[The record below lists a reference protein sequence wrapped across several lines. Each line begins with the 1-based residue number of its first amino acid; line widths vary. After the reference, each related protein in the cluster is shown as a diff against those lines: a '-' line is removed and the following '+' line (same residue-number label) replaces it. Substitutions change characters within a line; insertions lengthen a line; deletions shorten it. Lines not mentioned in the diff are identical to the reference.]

1 VRGLQLIDEDTHVH
15 FFVVPD
21 SRPLYNGH
29 RKMSNQKENTI
40 MNIDESILSKLTDEQ
55 KKKAQSAQSPEEI
68 LAIAKEAGYE
78 LSAEQLEAIAGGK
91 WEPCWENCITH
102 ARCPYYEI

>member
-1 VRGLQLIDEDTHVH
+1 
-15 FFVVPD
+15 
-21 SRPLYNGH
+21 
-29 RKMSNQKENTI
+29 

-55 KKKAQSAQSPEEI
+55 KKKAQSAQSPEEILAIAKEAGYEQSAQSPEEI

>member
-1 VRGLQLIDEDTHVH
+1 
-15 FFVVPD
+15 
-21 SRPLYNGH
+21 
-29 RKMSNQKENTI
+29 
-40 MNIDESILSKLTDEQ
+40 MNIDESILSKLT
-55 KKKAQSAQSPEEI
+55 
-68 LAIAKEAGYE
+68 IAKEAGYE